1 MLLRTK
7 DTRATFDLNTTDAE
21 TGVAGNYYP
30 INSMIAVNDET
41 NTVAI
46 LVDRAQAGGS
56 MSPGSIDLMMHRRV
70 TGWVFRK
77 LIIFADNFAYIIEIY
92 KSLT

>member
-30 INSMIAVNDET
+30 INTMIAVNDDT

-56 MSPGSIDLMMHRRV
+56 MSPGSMDLMMHRRV
-70 TGWVFRK
+70 TGLVSENKSISSERLA
-77 LIIFADNFAYIIEIY
+77 LILAAFE
-92 KSLT
+92 TR

>member
-30 INSMIAVNDET
+30 INSMIAVNDDT

-56 MSPGSIDLMMHRRV
+56 MSPGSMDLMMHRRV
-70 TGWVFRK
+70 TGLVLENKSISSER
-77 LIIFADNFAYIIEIY
+77 LALIFAVF
-92 KSLT
+92 KTR

>member
-56 MSPGSIDLMMHRRV
+56 MSPGSMDLMMHRRV

-77 LIIFADNFAYIIEIY
+77 LIIFDYSFKN
-92 KSLT
+92 